1 MIEVEVK
8 AKIENINSCIST
20 FLENGFVKEKYVE
33 ELDTYY
39 TSKFHDFKANDE
51 ALRLRESKNLIS
63 GKKEAFIT
71 YKGKKLDT
79 VSMAR
84 KEIESAV
91 EIADAIKEILESIG
105 FEPVQPLEKTRV
117 SLTKGNITVCID
129 DVKGLGGF
137 VEVEMLVKDE
147 SMREEALM
155 DIEAVL
161 GTIGLGMKDTV
172 RKSYLSMLEDI

>member
-105 FEPVQPLEKTRV
+105 FEPVQPIEKTRV

-161 GTIGLGMKDTV
+161 DIVGLDIKDTI
-172 RKSYLSMLEDI
+172 RKSYLSMLEEM

>member
-8 AKIENINSCIST
+8 ARINDINSCIST
-20 FLENGFVKEKYVE
+20 FLDNGFVKEKYVE
-33 ELDTYY
+33 EIDTYY
-39 TSKFHDFKANDE
+39 NSKLHDFRENDE
-51 ALRLRESKNLIS
+51 ALRLRESKDLVS

-84 KEIESAV
+84 KELESAV
-91 EIADAIKEILESIG
+91 EMADVVKQILESIG
-105 FEPVQPLEKTRV
+105 FEPVIPVEKTRV
-117 SLTKGNITVCID
+117 SLVKGNITACID

-137 VEVEMLVKDE
+137 LELEIIVKDE
-147 SMREEALM
+147 SLRETALK

-161 GTIGLGMKDTV
+161 GIAGLSMKDTV
-172 RKSYLSMLEDI
+172 RKSYLSMLEDL